1 MTDAGSQITRT
12 CSALSQLPPFQTFII
27 QFPIAALHW
36 SCSMVWQA
44 RVRVLSGIY
53 SANSFSKGS
62 LRTFPKRQKGTDGA
76 APGFSI
82 RSESEFPAKL
92 KHPEKGI
99 CREAE
104 ALFGGA
110 DPSHSEAG
118 RGRRSGGG
126 ADSSGRDLGADFYR
140 WKKQYV
146 GLEVGQVRQTSA
158 QRQTSADRSRH

>member
-44 RVRVLSGIY
+44 RVRVLSGILIP
-53 SANSFSKGS
+53 SG
-62 LRTFPKRQKGTDGA
+62 
-76 APGFSI
+76 
-82 RSESEFPAKL
+82 SEFPAKL
-92 KHPEKGI
+92 KHPKKGF

-104 ALFGGA
+104 ASFSGA
-110 DPSHSEAG
+110 DRSHSKAG

-126 ADSSGRDLGADFYR
+126 A
-140 WKKQYV
+140 
-146 GLEVGQVRQTSA
+146 
-158 QRQTSADRSRH
+158 